1 MKLVIDPDLSCQT
14 SFRHAS
20 ISSSSHASGKQGLYR
35 VEEGALPCRDL
46 ANQEDVDVVNPS
58 TLCQTVGLDLI
69 LQLVP
74 HLQYSFSKGPAR

>member
-14 SFRHAS
+14 SFRQANT
-20 ISSSSHASGKQGLYR
+20 SSSSHASGKQGLYR

-58 TLCQTVGLDLI
+58 TLCQFEGLNLI
-69 LQLVP
+69 LQLVVD
-74 HLQYSFSKGPAR
+74 LQ